1 MRRYHLELML
11 GTVFL
16 AVFVEAVIGMPWTP
30 MSGAGVA
37 RRTVLRTTAVVT
49 TSAAAAASTPVPA
62 PTTVLIALLGI
73 LALVGA
79 ILRQ

>member
-1 MRRYHLELML
+1 
-11 GTVFL
+11 
-16 AVFVEAVIGMPWTP
+16 

-49 TSAAAAASTPVPA
+49 TSAGAAASTPAPA
-62 PTTVLIALLGI
+62 PTMVLIALLGI

>member
-1 MRRYHLELML
+1 MDVVS
-11 GTVFL
+11 T
-16 AVFVEAVIGMPWTP
+16 VEAVIGMPWTP

-79 ILRQ
+79 ILRP